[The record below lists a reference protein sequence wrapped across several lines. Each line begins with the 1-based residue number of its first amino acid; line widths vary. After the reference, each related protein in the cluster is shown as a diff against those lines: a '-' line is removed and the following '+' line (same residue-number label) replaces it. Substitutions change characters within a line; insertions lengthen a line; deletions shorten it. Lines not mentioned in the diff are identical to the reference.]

1 MNGGGP
7 APGNALVR
15 VEGLRLSFGGLSVLK
30 DVSFDVAPGEFF
42 AIIGPNGAG
51 KTSLLNCV
59 NGAYRP
65 TAGSIRFAGDELV
78 GRAPSAIAELGVA
91 RTFQNLALFERLSVM
106 DNVVLG
112 RHHRMRAGLVSGALW
127 WGRARREEYAARAAC
142 EPILELL
149 ELDDLRDAIVAELPY
164 GIRKRIELG
173 RALAMEPRLL
183 VLDEPVAGMNAGESD
198 ELAGWV
204 LAAKA
209 RLDLTVMMIEHDMR
223 LVTKVADRV
232 LVLDFGEVV
241 CLDDPLTAMSDPRVI
256 HAYLGG
262 SGARVEASA
271 VRAAEASVAAE
282 SAPTG
287 AQAGHSLPGGS
298 R

>member
-1 MNGGGP
+1 VTDAPRP
-7 APGNALVR
+7 AGDVLVE
-15 VEGLRLSFGGLSVLK
+15 VEDLRLSFGGLSVLK
-30 DVSFDVAPGEFF
+30 DVSFDVVRGEFF

-65 TAGSIRFAGDELV
+65 SGGSIRLAGDELV
-78 GRAPSAIAELGVA
+78 GRKPSAVAELGVA
-91 RTFQNLALFERLSVM
+91 RTFQNLALFEQLSVM

-112 RHHRMRAGLVSGALW
+112 RHRNMRAGLVSGALW
-127 WGRARREEYAARAAC
+127 WGRARREEYQAREAC

-149 ELDDLRDAIVAELPY
+149 ELEDLRDAVVTELPY

-173 RALAMEPRLL
+173 RALAMEPQLL
-183 VLDEPVAGMNAGESD
+183 LLDEPVAGMNAAESD
-198 ELAGWV
+198 ELARWV
-204 LAAKA
+204 LVAKE

-241 CLDDPLTAMSDPRVI
+241 CCDDPLTAIADPRVI

-262 SGARVEASA
+262 GGAD
-271 VRAAEASVAAE
+271 AEAAAVQAAAAVAAG
-282 SAPTG
+282 SGTAAPG
-287 AQAGHSLPGGS
+287 ALGRGN

>member
-1 MNGGGP
+1 VTD
-7 APGNALVR
+7 ARRPGAESLVE
-15 VEGLRLSFGGLSVLK
+15 VEDLRLSFGGLSVLK

-65 TAGSIRFAGDELV
+65 SGGSIRFAGTQLV
-78 GRAPSAIAELGVA
+78 GRKPSAVAELGVA
-91 RTFQNLALFERLSVM
+91 RTFQNLALFEQLSVM

-112 RHHRMRAGLVSGALW
+112 RHRKMRAGLLTGSVW
-127 WGRARREEYAARAAC
+127 WGRARREEYEARTAC

-149 ELDDLRDAIVAELPY
+149 ELQDLRDAVVTELPY

-183 VLDEPVAGMNAGESD
+183 LLDEPVAGMNSTESD
-198 ELAGWV
+198 ELARWV
-204 LAAKA
+204 LVAKE

-223 LVTKVADRV
+223 LVTKIADRV

-241 CLDDPLTAMSDPRVI
+241 CCDDPVTAISDPRVI

-262 SGARVEASA
+262 SGEDVEA
-271 VRAAEASVAAE
+271 AAAQAAAAVAAGTE
-282 SAPTG
+282 PA
-287 AQAGHSLPGGS
+287 AGTRPGGH

>member
-1 MNGGGP
+1 VTDAPRP
-7 APGNALVR
+7 AGDALVE
-15 VEGLRLSFGGLSVLK
+15 VEDLRLSFGGLAVLK
-30 DVSFDVAPGEFF
+30 DVSFDVVRGEFF

-59 NGAYRP
+59 NAAYRP
-65 TAGSIRFAGDELV
+65 SSGSIRLAGDELV
-78 GRAPSAIAELGVA
+78 GRKPSAVAELGVA
-91 RTFQNLALFERLSVM
+91 RTFQNLALFEQLSVM

-112 RHHRMRAGLVSGALW
+112 RHRRMRAGLLSGALW
-127 WGRARREEYAARAAC
+127 WGRARREEYQAREAC

-149 ELDDLRDAIVAELPY
+149 ELEELRDAVVTELPY

-173 RALAMEPRLL
+173 RALAMEPQLL
-183 VLDEPVAGMNAGESD
+183 LLDEPVAGMNAAESD
-198 ELAGWV
+198 ELARWV
-204 LAAKA
+204 LVAKE

-241 CLDDPLTAMSDPRVI
+241 CCDDPLTAIADPRVI

-262 SGARVEASA
+262 GGAD
-271 VRAAEASVAAE
+271 AEAAAVQAAAAVAAG
-282 SAPTG
+282 SGTTAPG
-287 AQAGHSLPGGS
+287 ALGRGD